1 MRHDHISFERLC
13 ALAAGDRLTQ
23 AQLVELQDHC
33 AGCDVCREQFLEVKK
48 MGAEL
53 FLVYAR
59 QEAGQ
64 RTPTGMRDRF
74 LTRANREGI
83 QLKSPAKKLSPFSI
97 SLLSAVAL
105 IVITITAVSSWRILY
120 SPRVFIAGTNQGSG
134 VQDVAGRDENSSQT
148 IPTLL
153 QTREVLPTTA
163 VHRRLNA
170 RSRHDESDDVFVQT
184 PSVDPHRENPVAAKT
199 SGITLVM
206 YTPQP
211 RSSSDSISTMPP
223 PISASL
229 LTRTYRN
236 IYPSLMSENKI
247 VETWI
252 RQDAGEFA
260 HSFLFNKEQ
269 SLLKGS
275 SETQQSS
282 VQDASL
288 PSRVFNLR
296 LTQPDFRIP

>member
-1 MRHDHISFERLC
+1 MRHDHIPFETLC
-13 ALAAGDRLTQ
+13 ALAAGDRLPQ
-23 AQLVELQDHC
+23 EQFVDLQDHC
-33 AGCDVCREQFLEVKK
+33 AGCNVCREQLLEMKK
-48 MGAEL
+48 MSAEL
-53 FLVYAR
+53 FLMYAL
-59 QEAGQ
+59 QESDQ

-74 LTRANREGI
+74 LMRANREGI
-83 QLKSPAKKLSPFSI
+83 QLRLPAKKLSPFSM

-120 SPRVFIAGTNQGSG
+120 SSRIFIADTSQGSG
-134 VQDVAGRDENSSQT
+134 VQDEVGRDESLSQT
-148 IPTLL
+148 TPTLL
-153 QTREVLPTTA
+153 QTREVLTSTA

-170 RSRHDESDDVFVQT
+170 HSHRDKRDGMFVRT
-184 PSVDPHRENPVAAKT
+184 PSAEPHRENPVAAKT
-199 SGITLVM
+199 SGVMLVM

-211 RSSSDSISTMPP
+211 RPSSETISTMPP

-236 IYPSLMSENKI
+236 IYPSLVSENKI

-275 SETQQSS
+275 SEVRQSP

-288 PSRVFNLR
+288 PNGAFNFR
-296 LTQPDFRIP
+296 LIQSDFRIP